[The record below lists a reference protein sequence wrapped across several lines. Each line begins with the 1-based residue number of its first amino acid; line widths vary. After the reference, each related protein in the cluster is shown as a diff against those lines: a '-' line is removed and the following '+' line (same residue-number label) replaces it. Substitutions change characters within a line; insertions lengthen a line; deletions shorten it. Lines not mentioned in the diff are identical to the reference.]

1 MQSIVEAAD
10 RDTRCRVHMPMST
23 EAPAMLGKA
32 LKTAWPA
39 AESECPN
46 VPQAEAKLWFQI
58 LVQTKL
64 MPELVEDHKTQQPT
78 V

>member
-1 MQSIVEAAD
+1 
-10 RDTRCRVHMPMST
+10 MPMST

-39 AESECPN
+39 AESEFPN
-46 VPQAEAKLWFQI
+46 VAQAEAELWFQI

-64 MPELVEDHKTQQPT
+64 MPELVEDYK